1 MVRKFFIFA
10 LLIAL
15 LAACAP
21 ASTPAP
27 EAEATEAPATEAAI
41 TEEPAATEEPA
52 SPALTFTD
60 GLGREVTLE
69 GPAQRIVTLA
79 PSLTELF
86 FAVGAG
92 GQVVGRDDFSDYPAE
107 ALDVTSIGSTY
118 GPLNTE
124 AILALEP
131 DLVVAAGINTPEQVK
146 ALEDLGIT
154 VYYLN
159 NAATFED
166 LYDQVRWA
174 GTITGHEEEANALAE
189 SLSARVDAV
198 AEAVSTLEEKPTV
211 FYEIDGTDTSKP
223 WTTGPGTFMDTMIT
237 MAGGINIGGVL
248 SEPYA
253 QMSVEEIVL
262 QDPDFIILGDTLFGV
277 TIESIAERA
286 GWADL
291 TAVKENRIFAFD
303 DNLASRPGPRLV
315 DGLEELLKILHPEL
329 VVTP

>member
-1 MVRKFFIFA
+1 MFRKILIFT
-10 LLIAL
+10 LLVAL

-21 ASTPAP
+21 AATSTP
-27 EAEATEAPATEAAI
+27 EEVATEEAITEIPATEAGVFEAMI
-41 TEEPAATEEPA
+41 
-52 SPALTFTD
+52 D
-60 GLGREVTLE
+60 GLGREITFE
-69 GPAQRIVTLA
+69 KPFQRIVSLA
-79 PSLTELF
+79 PSVTELL

-92 GQVVGRDDFSDYPAE
+92 SQVVGRDELSDFPAE
-107 ALDVTSIGSTY
+107 AADVASIGSTF

-131 DLVVAAGINTPEQVK
+131 DLVLAAGINTPEQVK

-159 NAATFED
+159 NALAYDD

-174 GTITGHEEEANALAE
+174 GTITGHEDEANTLAD
-189 SLSARVDAV
+189 SLSSRVDAV
-198 AEAVSTLEEKPTV
+198 TEAVSTLEEKPTV

-237 MAGGINIGGVL
+237 LAGGVNIGGVL

-253 QMSVEEIVL
+253 QISVEEIVL
-262 QDPDFIILGDTLFGV
+262 QNPEVIILGDTLYGV
-277 TIESIAERA
+277 TIESIAGRA

-291 TAVKENRIFAFD
+291 TAVQENQIFAFD

-315 DGLEELLKILHPEL
+315 NGLEELLKILHPEL
-329 VVTP
+329 VVTQ